1 METDELDHP
10 DKALPAETRDRI
22 LDAAERLFAERGF
35 HDVSTR
41 AITDAAG
48 VNNAAAH
55 YHFGSKAA
63 LIAAVF
69 NRRLGPINRHRE
81 QMIAEVVKAG
91 GSAPDISAI
100 LKAFI
105 GPTLGIGKS
114 PGEQSFKIL
123 AARSSMD
130 PSPEV
135 RKTVF
140 GFYHSVGKAFIDAL
154 MLACPHLDRKE
165 FAWRLACVYGAMLYI
180 RGDNGRIQEILGDD
194 ISFSDPDEALHYV
207 IPFLTAGLSLPSVD
221 EPGQKTR
228 SRKPAKK
235 TSLRARR

>member
-1 METDELDHP
+1 MKTKTVELP
-10 DKALPAETRDRI
+10 TPLPADTADRL
-22 LDAAERLFAERGF
+22 LDAAEKLFAERGF
-35 HDVSTR
+35 NGVSTR
-41 AITDAAG
+41 AITEAAG

-63 LIAAVF
+63 LISAVF
-69 NRRLGPINRHRE
+69 ERRLGPINRYRE
-81 QMIAEVVKAG
+81 EMIAQVLKAE
-91 GSAPDISAI
+91 GSVPEISAI

-140 GFYHSVGKAFIDAL
+140 SFYHSVGKAFIDAL

-194 ISFSDPDEALHYV
+194 ISFSDPEEALDHV
-207 IPFLTAGLSLPSVD
+207 IPFLTAGLSLPPVKSA
-221 EPGQKTR
+221 PSKPAR
-228 SRKPAKK
+228 MSRKPA
-235 TSLRARR
+235 ARDCN

>member
-1 METDELDHP
+1 MHTNELDHP
-10 DKALPAETRDRI
+10 EKALPAETRDRI

-69 NRRLGPINRHRE
+69 DRRLGPINRHRE
-81 QMIAEVVKAG
+81 QLIAEVLKAR

-100 LKAFI
+100 LRAFI
-105 GPTLGIGKS
+105 GPTLAIGKS

-194 ISFSDPDEALHYV
+194 ISFSDPEEALEHM
-207 IPFLTAGLSLPSVD
+207 IPFLTAGLSIPPVNGLQ
-221 EPGQKTR
+221 QKTD
-228 SRKPAKK
+228 SRKPAKRK
-235 TSLRARR
+235 PVRAKR

>member
-1 METDELDHP
+1 MSTKTDALTAP
-10 DKALPAETRDRI
+10 LPADTADKL

-35 HDVSTR
+35 NGVSTR
-41 AITDAAG
+41 AITEAAG

-63 LIAAVF
+63 LISAVF
-69 NRRLGPINRHRE
+69 ERRLGPINRHRE
-81 QMIAEVVKAG
+81 ELIAQVLNAG

-105 GPTLGIGKS
+105 GPTLGIGNS

-140 GFYHSVGKAFIDAL
+140 SFYHSVGKAFIDAVTK
-154 MLACPHLDRKE
+154 ACSHIDRKE
-165 FAWRLACVYGAMLYI
+165 LAWRLACVYGAMLYI

-194 ISFSDPDEALHYV
+194 ISFSDPDEALENV
-207 IPFLTAGLSLPSVD
+207 IPFLTAGLSLPPV
-221 EPGQKTR
+221 R
-228 SRKPAKK
+228 SARPTKPARTPNKP
-235 TSLRARR
+235 R